1 MVCLFGRG
9 GERMEYKRGAAEKTV
24 GRDGTHAKALQS

>member
-1 MVCLFGRG
+1 MVYLFQQG
-9 GERMEYKRGAAEKTV
+9 GERVEYKHSAAEKAI